1 MGCAADSPDTRPGS
15 DRRAGLVRA
24 RRRHDSVRS
33 VAACRYLAGRAATGR
48 HASADGVRYSARAW
62 SSPSLGSAR
71 CAPARRSAARRR
83 GFQEPS
89 GASAA
94 SRPLGRPANPGS
106 KRRVGSERN
115 RMGDRSRHGQG
126 RFDRAVAVGQ
136 RGDAVSGHD
145 ADSRGADRLRG
156 RFRQLGGSLRC
167 GDEPA
172 RVPRSVDGPRH
183 GRSARRGRQP
193 RGVRRGRLVV
203 GSQARSAGRSRNI
216 GEPPRSPGKSRVE
229 ARRRRGRRRSDR
241 STTNRRSAAT
251 RKPRSAN
258 GRTVTRRGKPGSRSA
273 AHGLRAIDFRNS
285 PIPSRSSNPPRPPS

>member
-1 MGCAADSPDTRPGS
+1 MPLPRRTGSHRPTCQRRWRQVLRGS
-15 DRRAGLVRA
+15 LEF
-24 RRRHDSVRS
+24 
-33 VAACRYLAGRAATGR
+33 TFT
-48 HASADGVRYSARAW
+48 
-62 SSPSLGSAR
+62 GSAR

-126 RFDRAVAVGQ
+126 RTDRAVAVGQ
-136 RGDAVSGHD
+136 RGDAISGDD

-156 RFRQLGGSLRC
+156 RLRQLGGSLRC

-172 RVPRSVDGPRH
+172 RVPRSVDGPRR

-193 RGVRRGRLVV
+193 RGVHRGRLVV

-216 GEPPRSPGKSRVE
+216 GEPPRSPGKPRVE
-229 ARRRRGRRRSDR
+229 ARRRRGRRRSGR
-241 STTNRRSAAT
+241 STTNVEALRRESLGL
-251 RKPRSAN
+251 PS
-258 GRTVTRRGKPGSRSA
+258 GRTVSTGKAGLASA
-273 AHGLRAIDFRNS
+273 ARGLRAIDFRNS
-285 PIPSRSSNPPRPPS
+285 PIPSRSSDPPRPPS